1 MNRICKI
8 KPKKRLKLTDFHKLS
23 QIVIE
28 SHVSQKFA
36 KLQNLKKIEKQRIEK
51 KINCPIGA
59 LGFSPYGIYQ
69 FKFTKPVLIK
79 HFN

>member
-8 KPKKRLKLTDFHKLS
+8 KPKRRLKLTDFQKLS

-28 SHVSQKFA
+28 SHASQKFA
-36 KLQNLKKIEKQRIEK
+36 KLQNLKKIEKRRIEK

-59 LGFSPYGIYQ
+59 KALWVYQ

-79 HFN
+79 HLN